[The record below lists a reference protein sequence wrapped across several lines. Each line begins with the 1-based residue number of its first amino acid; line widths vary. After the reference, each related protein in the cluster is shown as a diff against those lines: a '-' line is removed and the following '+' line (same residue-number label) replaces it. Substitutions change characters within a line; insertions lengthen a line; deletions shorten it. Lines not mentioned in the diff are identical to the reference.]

1 MRYDP
6 SFHINSVTN
15 MHCDCCGKE
24 IHIHSLIAICPMCDA
39 VFCESC
45 IQNSCLE
52 NHQCEPASPAEQTY
66 VDGSFVLTTT
76 DPEELMAYQKKLQ

>member
-1 MRYDP
+1 MKYDP

-24 IHIHSLIAICPMCDA
+24 IHIRSLIAICPMCDA

-52 NHQCEPASPAEQTY
+52 NHQCEHASL
-66 VDGSFVLTTT
+66 DGLLSKG
-76 DPEELMAYQKKLQ
+76 ELSYGLF

>member
-1 MRYDP
+1 MKYDP

-24 IHIHSLIAICPMCDA
+24 IHIRSLIAICPMCDA
-39 VFCESC
+39 VFCETC

-52 NHQCEPASPAEQTY
+52 NHQCEPASL
-66 VDGSFVLTTT
+66 DGLLSKG
-76 DPEELMAYQKKLQ
+76 ELSYGLF